1 MRWRYSTIGGPI
13 VTWRRWATA
22 YTGISLEDAASDAV
36 GTQKFRAA
44 SISGRDF
51 LSALAQRYSVK
62 YDFVVIGGGSAGYA
76 GARTASALG
85 MKTCVI
91 EGATD
96 VGGLCILRGCMPS
109 KTLIESANRLCAIRH
124 GREFGLHAAKIGFDV
139 GEIIARKRRLISEFA
154 DYRQDQLEQGDFDF
168 LRGAATFVN
177 KTTLR
182 VKGMEVS
189 QEIVTARSFL
199 IATGSVISTP
209 DIPGLA
215 GAGCLTSDEI
225 LDLTNI
231 PESIIVL
238 GGGPVALELAHY
250 LDAMGSRVTIVQR
263 SAHLLKGMDEDGA
276 KVVETAFRKRGME
289 IFTKTKLLCVE
300 RNEETRR
307 VIFEHEGSEKAV
319 EAPAILNA
327 LGREPK
333 VSGLGLEKA
342 GVKLEKNGIAVNA
355 QQQTSAPHIFAAGD
369 CCGPFEVVHIAIE
382 QGERAA
388 RNAVRF
394 LNGESGFEAMDY
406 RLKLYTIFTEPQVAS
421 VGLSESE
428 ARAGDVDYLAASYP
442 FCDHG
447 KSLIMDETKG
457 FVKLLADKS
466 TREILGGFVVGPDA
480 SELIHEV
487 VVAMRFR
494 ATAGQLATT
503 PHYHPTLSEIWLYP
517 AEELAE
523 ISPESAVILPGAHK
537 TISVSEVRD

>member
-1 MRWRYSTIGGPI
+1 M
-13 VTWRRWATA
+13 
-22 YTGISLEDAASDAV
+22 
-36 GTQKFRAA
+36 
-44 SISGRDF
+44 
-51 LSALAQRYSVK
+51 K

-85 MKTCVI
+85 MKTCII
-91 EGATD
+91 EGAAD

-109 KTLIESANRLCAIRH
+109 KTLIESANRLRAIRH
-124 GREFGLHAAKIGFDV
+124 RREFGLHAGEIGFDV

-154 DYRQDQLEQGDFDF
+154 DYRRDQLEQGDFDF
-168 LRGAATFVN
+168 LRGAAAFVD

-182 VKGMEVS
+182 VKALEGS

-215 GAGCLTSDEI
+215 GAGCLTSDDI

-276 KVVETAFRKRGME
+276 KVVENAFRKRGME

-300 RNEETRR
+300 RSEETRR

-342 GVKLEKNGIAVNA
+342 GVKLEKNAIAVDA
-355 QQQTSAPHIFAAGD
+355 RQQTSAPHIFAAGD
-369 CCGPFEVVHIAIE
+369 CCGPFEVVHIAVE

-394 LNGESGFEAMDY
+394 LHGDSGFEAMDY
-406 RLKLYTIFTEPQVAS
+406 RLKLYVIYTEPQVAA
-421 VGLSESE
+421 VGLSEDE
-428 ARAGDVDYLAASYP
+428 ARAGAIDYLAATYP

-447 KSLIMDETKG
+447 KSLIMDETDG

-466 TREILGGFVVGPDA
+466 TGEILGGSVVGPDA

-494 ATAGQLATT
+494 ATARQLAMI

-517 AEELAE
+517 AEELAG
-523 ISPESAVILPGAHK
+523 ISPESAAILPGAHK
-537 TISVSEVRD
+537 AISLSEVRD